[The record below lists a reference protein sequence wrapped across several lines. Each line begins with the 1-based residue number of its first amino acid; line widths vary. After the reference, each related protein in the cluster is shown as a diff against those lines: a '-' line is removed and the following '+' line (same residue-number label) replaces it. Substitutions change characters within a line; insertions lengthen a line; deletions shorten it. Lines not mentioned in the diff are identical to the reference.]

1 MKTPE
6 EIKKGLYHCGAD
18 DVGCTGCS
26 YNKKN
31 VRCEGNMEIDA
42 LTYIVT
48 LENRLAQVERERDA
62 AVADLKIVRCCG
74 TCINNEG
81 GCTTECYIVSGT
93 LTGWQWRG
101 VCAENSKEE

>member
-1 MKTPE
+1 MKTPD

-31 VRCEGNMEIDA
+31 VMCEGNMEIDA

-48 LENRLAQVERERDA
+48 LENLLAQVERERDA
-62 AVADLKIVRCCG
+62 AVRDLAKAMSLDGVEDCSFCKNIKKPYCDPCKW
-74 TCINNEG
+74 E
-81 GCTTECYIVSGT
+81 
-93 LTGWQWRG
+93 WRG
-101 VCAENSKEE
+101 VCTENTKEE